1 MDNKHFLATI
11 RQLALCYQAFD
22 RFSTKQL
29 QGSGLS
35 HRQFDIIAT
44 LGNTPGMSPKELG
57 ERTLITKGTL
67 TGVINRLVDKNL
79 VQRIP
84 SPLDGRS
91 QIIQLTPAGE
101 AKFDEMFPLLLAAM
115 GKVFTNFK
123 ASDYQRV
130 QNALQDLRA
139 VFINEKVGDDIDGDS
154 Q

>member
-1 MDNKHFLATI
+1 MDNKHLLATI

-44 LGNTPGMSPKELG
+44 LGNTQGMSPKELG

-67 TGVINRLVDKNL
+67 TGVINRLEDKNL

-101 AKFDEMFPLLLAAM
+101 AQFDEIFPLLLTAM
-115 GKVFTNFK
+115 RKVFANFK

-130 QNALQDLRA
+130 QNALQDLHA
-139 VFINEKVGDDIDGDS
+139 VFINEKVGKDIDGDS

>member
-1 MDNKHFLATI
+1 VDNKHFLATI

-22 RFSTKQL
+22 RFSTKKIQA
-29 QGSGLS
+29 SGLS

-57 ERTLITKGTL
+57 EKTLITKGTL
-67 TGVINRLVDKNL
+67 TGIIKRLEVKNL
-79 VQRIP
+79 VQRTP

-101 AKFDEMFPLLLAAM
+101 AQFDEIFPLLLAAM
-115 GKVFTNFK
+115 GKAFSDFK
-123 ASDYQRV
+123 AKDYQRV

-139 VFINEKVGDDIDGDS
+139 VFVDEKADEKIGENG

>member
-1 MDNKHFLATI
+1 MDNQHFLATI

-22 RFSTKQL
+22 RFSTKKINAT
-29 QGSGLS
+29 GLS

-57 ERTLITKGTL
+57 EQTLITKGTL
-67 TGVINRLVDKNL
+67 TGVINRLEDKKL

-101 AKFDEMFPLLLAAM
+101 DLFDEVFPLLLTAM
-115 GKVFTNFK
+115 GKAFTHFK
-123 ASDYQRV
+123 TSDYQRV
-130 QNALQDLRA
+130 QMALKDLRA
-139 VFINEKVGDDIDGDS
+139 VFVNEEVDEKVGEDGK
-154 Q
+154 

>member
-1 MDNKHFLATI
+1 MDNKHLLATI

-44 LGNTPGMSPKELG
+44 LGNTQGMSPKELG

-67 TGVINRLVDKNL
+67 TGVINRLEDKNL

-101 AKFDEMFPLLLAAM
+101 AQFDEIFPLLLTAM
-115 GKVFTNFK
+115 RKVFANFK

-130 QNALQDLRA
+130 QNVLQDLRA
-139 VFINEKVGDDIDGDS
+139 VFINEKVGKDIDGDS

>member
-1 MDNKHFLATI
+1 MDNKHFLTTI

-44 LGNTPGMSPKELG
+44 LGNTQGMSPKELG

-67 TGVINRLVDKNL
+67 TGVINRLEDKNL

-91 QIIQLTPAGE
+91 QIIQLTPTGE
-101 AKFDEMFPLLLAAM
+101 AQFDEIFPLLLTAM
-115 GKVFTNFK
+115 GKVFANFK

-139 VFINEKVGDDIDGDS
+139 IFTDKTAIDEDG

>member
-1 MDNKHFLATI
+1 VDNKHFLATI

-22 RFSTKQL
+22 RFSTKKIKA
-29 QGSGLS
+29 SGLS

-57 ERTLITKGTL
+57 EKTLITKGTL
-67 TGVINRLVDKNL
+67 TGVINRLEDKNL

-101 AKFDEMFPLLLAAM
+101 ALFDEIFPLLLTVM
-115 GKVFTNFK
+115 GKAFSDFK
-123 ASDYQRV
+123 NSDYQRV
-130 QNALQDLRA
+130 QKALQDLRA
-139 VFINEKVGDDIDGDS
+139 VFVDEKADEDIDDDS